1 MTVID
6 PSGAWEL
13 ELLLPERRLRHLVE
27 AEDARDAALE
37 VTFVLATHPDT
48 RLQGR
53 VVHIDRTADVRDASG
68 NTVLVRV
75 AVDKETLPDLRD
87 GAKVTARVHCGERP
101 LGYVLFHDLIET
113 VQAKVLFW
121 F

>member
-1 MTVID
+1 MKAMRD
-6 PSGAWEL
+6 L
-13 ELLLPERRLRHLVE
+13 HLLLAFVAGTSALAQDELV
-27 AEDARDAALE
+27 AYVPRK
-37 VTFVLATHPDT
+37 
-48 RLQGR
+48 
-53 VVHIDRTADVRDASG
+53 HIDRTADVRDDSG

-75 AVDKETLPDLRD
+75 AVDKDTLPDLRD